1 MFQTVEPPPLEA
13 WVKSML
19 ALWSVLLV
27 PWPIA
32 LMGAGMSG
40 EGGGNK
46 VAVLALVWSVISYPA
61 LVFVA
66 FIFRRRMPRLVFL
79 PALSFAAGFAAGCL
93 I

>member
-1 MFQTVEPPPLEA
+1 MLVL
-13 WVKSML
+13 WVIL
-19 ALWSVLLV
+19 FI

-40 EGGGNK
+40 EGGGNQG
-46 VAVLALVWSVISYPA
+46 AVNTLALSVISYPV

-66 FIFRRRMPRLVFL
+66 FVFRRMRPHLVFL
-79 PALSFAAGFAAGCL
+79 PALSFAVGLIAGFS